1 MKLVKKELTFTN
13 LITILGIII
22 IPLIIWGKNVET
34 RLEHVLVNAEQIIE
48 IKRELK
54 DIKDTTQENHEELI
68 DLLHK
73 IELQL
78 KDKEDRN

>member
-54 DIKDTTQENHEELI
+54 DIKDTNQENHEELI
-68 DLLHK
+68 ELLHK

>member
-48 IKRELK
+48 IKRELN
-54 DIKDTTQENHEELI
+54 DIKDTTQEN
-68 DLLHK
+68 
-73 IELQL
+73 
-78 KDKEDRN
+78 N

>member
-34 RLEHVLVNAEQIIE
+34 RLEHVPVNAEQIIE

-68 DLLHK
+68 ELLHK